1 MLRPRLLRVSSGF
14 HAARGASVLRAAT
27 AADRGAVHALL
38 TACELPVAGVDAAAL
53 QRFIVAE
60 RDGAVVG
67 VAGLEI
73 YGPDALLRSVAVD
86 PAVRA
91 AGLGGALTERLL
103 GDAPAHGVRRVFL
116 LTTTAESFFARHGFA
131 PADRSQVGE
140 DMLASVEFTEA
151 CPATAAL
158 MVREL

>member
-1 MLRPRLLRVSSGF
+1 MLRTGLLRVSSGTN
-14 HAARGASVLRAAT
+14 AARGASVLRAAT

-38 TACELPVAGVDAAAL
+38 TACELPVAGVDDAVM

-60 RDGAVVG
+60 RNGKIVG

-73 YGPDALLRSVAVD
+73 YGSDALLRSVAVD

-103 GDAPAHGVRRVFL
+103 DDAPAQGVRRVFL
-116 LTTTAESFFARHGFA
+116 LTTTAESFFARRGFA
-131 PADRSQVGE
+131 RTDRTQVGAN
-140 DMLASVEFTEA
+140 MLASVEFTEA

>member
-1 MLRPRLLRVSSGF
+1 MLRTRLLRVSSGSN
-14 HAARGASVLRAAT
+14 AARGAPVLRAAT

-38 TACELPVAGVDAAAL
+38 TACELPVAGVDDAAMR
-53 QRFIVAE
+53 RFIVAE

-73 YGPDALLRSVAVD
+73 YGADALLRSVAVD
-86 PAVRA
+86 PALRA
-91 AGLGGALTERLL
+91 AGLGGALTDRLL
-103 GDAPAHGVRRVFL
+103 GDAPAQGVRRVFL
-116 LTTTAESFFARHGFA
+116 LTTTAESFFARRGFA
-131 PADRSQVGE
+131 PADRRQVGA